1 LVIYNLLGQEI
12 AALERGKKETGYHK
26 VKCNAA
32 NWPTGIYFYKL
43 TAGSFTGIKKLLL
56 VK

>member
-12 AALERGKKETGYHK
+12 AVLERGKKAAGYHK

-32 NWPTGIYFYKL
+32 NWPTGVYFYKL
-43 TAGSFTGIKKLLL
+43 TAGSFTDTKNLLL
-56 VK
+56 IK